1 MSLPRD
7 REEDFRIAILNLIQD
22 QVRVVLDGYRLLL
35 NMLEQFLKGE
45 QANIVEEFYQ
55 KILKNDEKAKEMNRL
70 VEREISRVGAILT
83 SRENFV
89 RLTLE
94 VDRIAD
100 ITEGAAFRIMNL
112 SRMKTKLGKDTCK
125 LFLTLGEAVLAT
137 LNSMRQALLATTM
150 NSASLSEKIAETE
163 VNEKKADEI
172 YRQLDLEILKSNMQI
187 AQLLLCREIAEM
199 IEDISDHAERITDI
213 LRTLTIIPV

>member
-163 VNEKKADEI
+163 VNEKKADEV

-187 AQLLLCREIAEM
+187 AQLLLCREVAEM

-213 LRTLTIIPV
+213 LRTLTIVPV

>member
-35 NMLEQFLKGE
+35 DMLEHFLRGE
-45 QANIVEEFYQ
+45 QTDVIEEFYR
-55 KILKNDEKAKEMNRL
+55 KILKNDEKAKELNRL

-83 SRENFV
+83 ARENFV

-100 ITEGAAFRIMNL
+100 ITEGAAFRIVNL

-125 LFLTLGEAVLAT
+125 LFLALGEAVLAT

-150 NSASLSEKIAETE
+150 NSASLGEKIAETE
-163 VNEKKADEI
+163 MNEKKTDEV

-187 AQLLLCREIAEM
+187 AQLLLCREVAEM
-199 IEDISDHAERITDI
+199 IEDISDHAERITDV
-213 LRTLTIIPV
+213 LRTLTIVPV